1 MLPPGAVTCIMGA
14 KMKDRLDRINASL
27 DEFEP
32 KFLVGLLVLCVAILL
47 TDAQNARKAAQAR
60 K

>member
-1 MLPPGAVTCIMGA
+1 
-14 KMKDRLDRINASL
+14 MKDRLDRINASL

-32 KFLVGLLVLCVAILL
+32 KFLVGLLVLCVAILF